1 MILPSVCQRKIHKFR
16 EVKSGPKPKLFA
28 KEQLFIYSSCLKN
41 EFTLSHVLS
50 LFQPP
55 KATVL
60 RYIITWKIFLYFSVD
75 SIPVWPPREQIN
87 EEMQEIFKRT

>member
-28 KEQLFIYSSCLKN
+28 KEQLFIYSSYLKN
-41 EFTLSHVLS
+41 EFTLSHVS
-50 LFQPP
+50 FLFQTP
-55 KATVL
+55 KVTVL
-60 RYIITWKIFLYFSVD
+60 KYIITWENFLYFSVD

-87 EEMQEIFKRT
+87 EEMQEIYKRT